1 MSGKRMTR
9 KRIIAGNWKMHK
21 TNAEAEE
28 FAVNLKVLLARI
40 SKDIEVWVC
49 PPATAISCTARV
61 LDKTDI
67 KIAGQNMHFEEQ
79 GAFTGE
85 ISGVM
90 LKGAG
95 ATHVMLGHS
104 ERRHIFNEDNAMINK
119 KMHAAFKANLI
130 PILCIG
136 ETMEEKKE
144 GLTST
149 VLENQL
155 KGCLEGISK
164 NQAQILIIAYE
175 PVWAISND
183 DPTHKPATPDDA
195 EEAHSFIR
203 DVIEKIYDKTIADN
217 INILYG
223 GSVNP
228 GNAKAILDMK
238 NIDGAL
244 VGGASLK
251 PGEFA
256 EIVAAAKF

>member
-1 MSGKRMTR
+1 MNIMTG

-40 SKDIEVWVC
+40 SKDIEVFVC
-49 PPATAISCTARV
+49 PPATAISCTASI
-61 LDKTDI
+61 LDKTGI
-67 KIAGQNMHFEEQ
+67 KIGGQNMHFEEQ

-85 ISGVM
+85 ISGAM
-90 LKGAG
+90 LKDAG
-95 ATHVMLGHS
+95 ASHVMLGHS
-104 ERRHIFNEDNAMINK
+104 ERRHIFNEDNIMINK
-119 KMHAAFKANLI
+119 KVHAAFKANLI

-136 ETMEEKKE
+136 ETMEEKKA
-144 GLTST
+144 GLTCT

-155 KGCLEGISK
+155 KECLNGISK

-175 PVWAISND
+175 PVWAISSG
-183 DPTHKPATPDDA
+183 DPGHKPATPDDA
-195 EEAHSFIR
+195 EQAHSFIR
-203 DVIEKIYDKTIADN
+203 DVIEKLYDKTIADN
-217 INILYG
+217 IKILYG

-251 PGEFA
+251 AGEFA
-256 EIVAAAKF
+256 EIVAAATL

>member
-1 MSGKRMTR
+1 MPG
-9 KRIIAGNWKMHK
+9 KRIIVGNWKMHK

-28 FAVNLKVLLARI
+28 FAVNLKVFLAKI
-40 SKDIEVWVC
+40 DKEIEVLLC
-49 PPATAISCTARV
+49 PPATAISCTASV
-61 LDKTDI
+61 LDKTGI
-67 KIAGQNMHFEEQ
+67 RIAGQNMHFEEL

-90 LKGAG
+90 LKDAG

-119 KMHAAFKANLI
+119 KVHTAFKANLI

-144 GLTST
+144 GLTCT
-149 VLENQL
+149 VLESQL

-175 PVWAISND
+175 PVWAISRD
-183 DPTHKPATPDDA
+183 DPNHKPATPDDA

-203 DVIEKIYDKTIADN
+203 IIIEKFYDKIIADN
-217 INILYG
+217 IKILYG

-228 GNAKAILDMK
+228 GNAKAILDK
-238 NIDGAL
+238 NNIDGAL

-256 EIVAAAKF
+256 EIVTAAKF